1 MSSTHHTPHSSTL
14 RRAAAVLGL
23 AVVGG
28 LGTFAMAAPAG
39 ATGNCP
45 WYNPFCNGT
54 PTTPTLPPFTQP
66 PVVANPPD
74 SADPNAGDPP
84 TAPPEETPEA
94 PDTPQQGTPQ
104 GGQQGGGGGGQ
115 QPQANPTST
124 SDDASESTE
133 TTVDDDS
140 SDAGGSSALPIIAGV
155 GALAA
160 ASGAG
165 FYLYRARRA

>member
-1 MSSTHHTPHSSTL
+1 MSSTLHTPHSSTL

-66 PVVANPPD
+66 PVVANPPEV
-74 SADPNAGDPP
+74 ADPNAGDPP
-84 TAPPEETPEA
+84 ASPPEETPEDNN
-94 PDTPQQGTPQ
+94 DTPQQGTPT
-104 GGQQGGGGGGQ
+104 GGQQGGGQ
-115 QPQANPTST
+115 QPQGNPAAATP
-124 SDDASESTE
+124 DDATEATE
-133 TTVDDDS
+133 TAVEDDS
-140 SDAGGSSALPIIAGV
+140 DSDGGSSALPIVAGV

-165 FYLYRARRA
+165 FYLYRTRRA